1 MPEKLTK
8 KHAVSILK
16 KVIDPELHVD
26 IYNLELIYEIEVGSE
41 NEIKI
46 KMTLTTPFCPYGPA
60 LLHEIKDKLKQKGF
74 INPEVEVVFEPLWE
88 PSEKVKIL
96 LGLQV

>member
-1 MPEKLTK
+1 MVKREQ
-8 KHAVSILK
+8 VIEVLK
-16 KVIDPELHVD
+16 TVKDPEILQSVWD
-26 IYNLELIYEIEVGSE
+26 LGLIYDITTATEGAV
-41 NEIKI
+41 KI
-46 KMTLTTPFCPYGPA
+46 KMTMTTPFCPYGPA